1 MAMARPNLPVYS
13 ICSLNDNITLSNDII
28 ADQFGHYLEVHKDL
42 HFPHRHSF
50 YHLVYFTKGSGNHSI
65 DFIKFPV
72 EAGQIYFMNPGQVHT
87 WDFKSDPEGFIIN
100 FSDHYVTAL
109 LADAKYLQKFSFFV
123 GIANQQ
129 VITIPKAARQKLETL
144 FQTIVD
150 ESYTSNEMK
159 DDLIRACLVQLFIE
173 TERYTTKQTAQTN
186 RYNSTLLRNFQ
197 QLIEEHYKEF
207 RLTKD
212 YAAMLYVTPNHLNAL
227 SKDLTGS
234 SAGELIRNRV
244 LLEAK
249 RLLINA
255 EINISAIANELNFED
270 NSYFT
275 KFFKKYEGITP
286 EVFRNKYR

>member
-1 MAMARPNLPVYS
+1 MARSTLPTYS
-13 ICSLNDNITLSNDII
+13 ICSLNDNVTLSNDII
-28 ADQFGHYLEVHKDL
+28 ADYFSHYLELHKDL

-50 YHLVYFTKGSGNHSI
+50 YHLVYFISGTGNHSI

-87 WDFKSDPEGFIIN
+87 WDFKTAPEGFIIN
-100 FSDHYVTAL
+100 FSDHYVNAL
-109 LADAKYLQKFSFFV
+109 LADAKYLQKFSFFA

-129 VITIPKAARQKLETL
+129 VITIPKTARQRMETL
-144 FQTIVD
+144 LQTIVD
-150 ESYTSNEMK
+150 ESNASGEMK

-173 TERYTTKQTAQTN
+173 AERHTTKTATQTT

-197 QLIEEHYKEF
+197 QLIEEHYKEY

-275 KFFKKYEGITP
+275 KFFKKYEGVTP
-286 EVFRNKYR
+286 EIFRNKYK

>member
-1 MAMARPNLPVYS
+1 MTRPNLPTYS
-13 ICSLNDNITLSNDII
+13 ICSLNDNKKLSNDII
-28 ADQFGHYLEVHKDL
+28 ADHFSHYLEVHKDL
-42 HFPHRHSF
+42 HFPHKHSF

-72 EAGQIYFMNPGQVHT
+72 EAGQIYFMVPGQVHT
-87 WDFKSDPEGFIIN
+87 WDFKGNPEGFIIN
-100 FSDHYVTAL
+100 FSDHYVSAL
-109 LADAKYLQKFSFFV
+109 LADPKYLQKFSFFA

-129 VITIPKAARQKLETL
+129 VINIPKAARAKMETL
-144 FQTIVD
+144 LQTVVE
-150 ESYTSNEMK
+150 ESNAAGEMK

-173 TERYTTKQTAQTN
+173 TERYNTKADTPTN

-197 QLIEEHYKEF
+197 HLIEQHHKEF

-234 SAGELIRNRV
+234 SAGELIRNRI

-255 EINISAIANELNFED
+255 EINIAAIANELNFID
-270 NSYFT
+270 NSYFS
-275 KFFKKYEGITP
+275 KFFKKYEGVTP
-286 EVFRNKYR
+286 EVFRNKYK